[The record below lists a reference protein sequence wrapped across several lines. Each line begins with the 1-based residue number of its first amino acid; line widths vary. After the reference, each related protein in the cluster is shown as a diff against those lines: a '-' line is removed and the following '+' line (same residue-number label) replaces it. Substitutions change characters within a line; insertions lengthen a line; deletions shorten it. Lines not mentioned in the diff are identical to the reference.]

1 MLGEGCHGLSKVS
14 PAYGSGSQEFTNC
27 RSSVEVPYSRLL
39 SSGMEKGGTKCQRK
53 PRNS

>member
-1 MLGEGCHGLSKVS
+1 MLGEGCHELSKMS
-14 PAYGSGSQEFTNC
+14 PTHGSYSQEFANC

-39 SSGMEKGGTKCQRK
+39 SSGMEKGGTTWQKK